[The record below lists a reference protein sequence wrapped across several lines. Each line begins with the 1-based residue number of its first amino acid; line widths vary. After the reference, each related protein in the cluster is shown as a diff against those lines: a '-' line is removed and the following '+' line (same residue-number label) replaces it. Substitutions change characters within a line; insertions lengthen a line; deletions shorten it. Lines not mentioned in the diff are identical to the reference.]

1 MTTKCK
7 HQKSIEKPRR
17 QPPIVVVPDKSYI
30 DDTGNVIP
38 TDVILITDLEM
49 YRRMNAILGA
59 WGKEPMGVPG
69 QRGVIE
75 G

>member
-1 MTTKCK
+1 MITKRK
-7 HQKSIEKPRR
+7 RGKSIKKSQKPL
-17 QPPIVVVPDKSYI
+17 PIVVVPDKSYI

-38 TDVILITDLEM
+38 MDVILITDLEM
-49 YRRMNAILGA
+49 YRRMNAVLGA
-59 WGKEPMGVPG
+59 WDKEPMGVPG